1 MENNNSNA
9 SLKNCSLFV
18 FAVFR
23 ICSVICH
30 SSSSKKIRCSNL
42 TLRLSNL
49 FINLP
54 ELLDKILKN
63 YEKITYMKTLEDA
76 TPNMHIIHI
85 IIMINIFYK

>member
-1 MENNNSNA
+1 MENNNANA

-30 SSSSKKIRCSNL
+30 SNSSKKIRCSNL
-42 TLRLSNL
+42 TLRLSKL
-49 FINLP
+49 FINLL

>member
-1 MENNNSNA
+1 M
-9 SLKNCSLFV
+9 
-18 FAVFR
+18 
-23 ICSVICH
+23 
-30 SSSSKKIRCSNL
+30 
-42 TLRLSNL
+42 
-49 FINLP
+49 FINLL